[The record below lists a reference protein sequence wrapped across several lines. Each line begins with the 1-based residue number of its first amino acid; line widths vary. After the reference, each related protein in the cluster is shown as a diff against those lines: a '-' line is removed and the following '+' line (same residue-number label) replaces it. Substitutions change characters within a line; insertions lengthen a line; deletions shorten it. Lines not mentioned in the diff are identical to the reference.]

1 MDDRLMT
8 PKQAAERLI
17 VTEKTV
23 LDWLRA
29 GTLKGYKAGKLWRIK
44 ERDLE
49 AFLREPVPMREA
61 EEGQDD

>member
-1 MDDRLMT
+1 MDDQLMT

-61 EEGQDD
+61 EEDHDG

>member
-49 AFLREPVPMREA
+49 AFLREPMPMREA
-61 EEGQDD
+61 EEGHDD